1 VTFDPAGQT
10 FAYGD
15 AVGRTWRYNT
25 STLAA
30 TGAPLAGHDGAI
42 ASMSYSGSGRLLA
55 TASIRGPARLWDLTS
70 DPPTA
75 TALTDGDAIPKAV
88 AFIRDGSHLLSIS
101 GDGHGRVWDLRPSE
115 WFRRAC
121 AIAGRSL
128 TRAEWQEAL
137 PDRPYAPVCRR

>member
-1 VTFDPAGQT
+1 MATRWAHV
-10 FAYGD
+10 AYD
-15 AVGRTWRYNT
+15 T

-30 TGAPLAGHDGAI
+30 TGAPLAGRDGAI

-115 WFRRAC
+115 WLRRAC

-128 TRAEWQEAL
+128 TRAEWQESL